1 LIGDPDEYI
10 MYEGTLTEPDCD
22 SGVLWI
28 LLTDIKS
35 LSARQIGKFPTKLV
49 NQYRALQAT
58 NGREIIIS
66 FTDYGDA
73 PTDAEAEDFQDI
85 FWSSNIQMPLTSING
100 IVISSP
106 DATGIV

>member
-1 LIGDPDEYI
+1 MIGDPDEYI

-35 LSARQIGKFPTKLV
+35 LSARQISRFPTKLL

-58 NGREIIIS
+58 NSREIIIS
-66 FTDYGDA
+66 FTDYGDS
-73 PTDAEAEDFQDI
+73 PTDAEAEDVQDI
-85 FWSSNIQMPLTSING
+85 FWSSTIEIPYTSING
-100 IVISSP
+100 IVIAHP
-106 DATGIV
+106 DPTGIV